1 MNYRKGI
8 IMLQTIT
15 SGYIKK
21 DKKLNNN
28 ANITQEIAKY
38 KGKLKVNNKEIVV
51 ELYSKDKNFTD
62 KELFIKISKET
73 TDKIYG
79 IL

>member
-1 MNYRKGI
+1 
-8 IMLQTIT
+8 MLQTIT

-21 DKKLNNN
+21 DKKLNNK

>member
-1 MNYRKGI
+1 
-8 IMLQTIT
+8 MLQTIT